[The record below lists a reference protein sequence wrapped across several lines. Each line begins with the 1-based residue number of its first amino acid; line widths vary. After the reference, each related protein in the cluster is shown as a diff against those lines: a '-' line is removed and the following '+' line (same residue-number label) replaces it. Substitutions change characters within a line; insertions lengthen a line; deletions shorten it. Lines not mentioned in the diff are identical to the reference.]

1 LILRHYYY
9 AIIDDIDIDTA
20 IIAIDITLITFIT
33 PLDYAIITL
42 RHYFAI
48 DIIIDITPLLIITPL
63 AMISH

>member
-33 PLDYAIITL
+33 PLDTPLLHYAITFSLILSLTL
-42 RHYFAI
+42 RHY
-48 DIIIDITPLLIITPL
+48 
-63 AMISH
+63 